1 MNMSWTLSRYLARQ
15 FLTVVLITFAV
26 FLSLVFMFELVEL
39 LRRGAD
45 KPGVTFGLLLSM
57 ALMELPRVGGKTLPF
72 AFLFGGMAAFL
83 RLSRN
88 NELVVARAAGVSVW
102 QFIAPALAVSFII
115 GSFIV
120 TIYNPVSATL
130 ATQYRQ
136 LEARHLEQRT
146 SFLALSANGLWLR
159 QADSTGQSVVHA
171 LRMGEQGIELYDV
184 TIFLYGASN
193 SFVGRIDARKAT
205 LHDGYWALSDV
216 WVLLTNDQPR
226 RYETYRQETSLTAE
240 QVQESFARPDTI
252 SFWELPHFIETAE
265 AAGFSARRYHL
276 HFHQILATPVLLCTM
291 VLVAAAFSM
300 RTGRSGG
307 MLQVVLGGI
316 FSGFVVYFLN
326 DLSIALGLSGI
337 LPIVLAAWAPS
348 VVVMLLG
355 LAVLFH
361 LEDG

>member
-1 MNMSWTLSRYLARQ
+1 MNISWTLSRYLARQ
-15 FLTVVLITFAV
+15 FVTVVLITFAV
-26 FLSLVFMFELVEL
+26 FLSLIFMIELVEL

-45 KPGVTFGLLLSM
+45 KPGVTFGLLVSM
-57 ALMELPRVGGKTLPF
+57 ALMELSRIGGKTLPF

-102 QFIAPALAVSFII
+102 QFIAPALVVSFVI
-115 GSFIV
+115 GAFVV
-120 TIYNPVSATL
+120 TIYNPLSATL
-130 ATQYRQ
+130 ATQYRK
-136 LEARHLEQRT
+136 LESKYFDQQT
-146 SFLALSANGLWLR
+146 SFLALSSNGLWLR

-171 LRMGEQGIELYDV
+171 LRMSEQGVDLYDV
-184 TIFLYGASN
+184 TIFLYGNAN
-193 SFVGRIDARKAT
+193 TFLGRIDAQEAV
-205 LHDGYWALSDV
+205 LGNGYWALDDV

-226 RYETYRQETSLTAE
+226 HYDTYRQETSLTAE

-252 SFWELPHFIETAE
+252 SFWDLPGFIQTAE

-276 HFHQILATPVLLCTM
+276 HFHQILATPALLCTM

-300 RTGRSGG
+300 RTARFGG
-307 MLQVVLGGI
+307 LIQVVLGGI
-316 FSGFVVYFLN
+316 FSGFLVYFLS
-326 DLSIALGLSGI
+326 DLSLALGLSGI
-337 LPIVLAAWAPS
+337 LPTLLAAWAPS
-348 VVVMLLG
+348 IVVMLLG

>member
-1 MNMSWTLSRYLARQ
+1 MNISWTLSYYLGRQ
-15 FLTVVLITFAV
+15 FLLVVLLTFAV
-26 FLSLVFMFELVEL
+26 FLTLIFTFELVEL

-45 KPGVTFGLLLSM
+45 KPGVTFGLLASM

-102 QFIAPALAVSFII
+102 QFIAPALVVSFVI
-115 GSFIV
+115 GSFVV
-120 TIYNPVSATL
+120 TVYNPLSATL
-130 ATQYRQ
+130 AAQFRQ
-136 LEARHLEQRT
+136 FEAKYIDQRT
-146 SFLALSANGLWLR
+146 NFLALSSNGLWLR

-171 LRMGEQGIELYDV
+171 LRMSEQAVELYDV
-184 TIFLYGASN
+184 TIFLYGNAN
-193 SFVGRIDARKAT
+193 TFLGRIDAREAV
-205 LHDGYWALSDV
+205 LGDGHWALEDV

-226 RYETYRQETSLTAE
+226 HYDTYQQETSLTAE

-252 SFWELPHFIETAE
+252 SFWDLPNFIQTAE
-265 AAGFSARRYHL
+265 AAGFSARRYQL
-276 HFHQILATPVLLCTM
+276 HFHQILATPALLCTM

-300 RTGRSGG
+300 RTARAGG
-307 MLQVVLGGI
+307 IIQVVLGGI
-316 FSGFVVYFLN
+316 FSGFLVYFLS
-326 DLSIALGLSGI
+326 DLSLALGLSGI
-337 LPIVLAAWAPS
+337 LPTLLAAWAPS
-348 VVVMLLG
+348 IVVMLLG

>member
-1 MNMSWTLSRYLARQ
+1 MNISWTLSYYLGRQ
-15 FLTVVLITFAV
+15 FLLVVLLTFAV
-26 FLSLVFMFELVEL
+26 FLTLIFTFELVEL

-45 KPGVTFGLLLSM
+45 KPGVTFGLLASM

-102 QFIAPALAVSFII
+102 QFIAPALVVSFVI
-115 GSFIV
+115 GSFVV
-120 TIYNPVSATL
+120 TVYNPLSATL
-130 ATQYRQ
+130 ATQFRQ
-136 LEARHLEQRT
+136 FEAKYIDQRT
-146 SFLALSANGLWLR
+146 NFLALSSNGLWLR

-171 LRMGEQGIELYDV
+171 LRMSEQGVELFDV
-184 TIFLYGASN
+184 TIFLYGNAN
-193 SFVGRIDARKAT
+193 TFLGRIDAREAV
-205 LHDGYWALSDV
+205 LRDGHWALNDV

-226 RYETYRQETSLTAE
+226 HYDTYQQETSLTAE

-252 SFWELPHFIETAE
+252 SFWDLPNFIQTAE
-265 AAGFSARRYHL
+265 AAGFSARRYKL
-276 HFHQILATPVLLCTM
+276 HFHQILATPALLCTM

-300 RTGRSGG
+300 RTARSGG
-307 MLQVVLGGI
+307 FIQVVLGGI
-316 FSGFVVYFLN
+316 FSGFLVYFLS
-326 DLSIALGLSGI
+326 DLSLALGLSGI
-337 LPIVLAAWAPS
+337 LPTLLAAWAPS

>member
-1 MNMSWTLSRYLARQ
+1 MNISWTLSRYLARQ

-26 FLSLVFMFELVEL
+26 FLSLIFMFELVEL
-39 LRRGAD
+39 LRRGAE
-45 KPGVTFGLLLSM
+45 KPGVTFGLLASM

-72 AFLFGGMAAFL
+72 AVLFGGMAAFL

-102 QFIAPALAVSFII
+102 QIIAPALVVTFVI
-115 GSFIV
+115 GTFVV

-136 LEARHLEQRT
+136 LESKYLDQQS
-146 SFLALSANGLWLR
+146 SFLALSSNGLWLR

-184 TIFLYGASN
+184 TIFLYGNSN
-193 SFVGRIDARKAT
+193 SFLGRIDAREAVLK
-205 LHDGYWALSDV
+205 DGYWALQEV

-226 RYETYRQETSLTAE
+226 RYETYEQETSLTAE
-240 QVQESFARPDTI
+240 QVQDSFARPDTI
-252 SFWELPHFIETAE
+252 SFWDLPHFIETSE
-265 AAGFSARRYHL
+265 SAGFSARRYHL

-300 RTGRSGG
+300 RTARFGG
-307 MLQVVLGGI
+307 FVQVVMGGI
-316 FSGFVVYFLN
+316 FSGFLVYFLG

-337 LPIVLAAWAPS
+337 LPTLLAAWAPS
-348 VVVMLLG
+348 AVVMLLG